1 MIPLKD
7 TSKTTTFPIVNT
19 VFIVVN
25 ILLFIYEMWIT
36 SDLSLF
42 LYQYGLVPYV
52 VTTDL
57 DIGIFHRIYPFFTS
71 MFLHSGWF
79 HIIGNMLFLYIFGDN
94 IEDRMGHF
102 KYFAFYIITGLIAA
116 FIQFVTDI
124 KSTVPIIGAS
134 GAISGVIGAYL
145 LFYPKAKILTIVPIL
160 FFIRIIYIPA
170 TVFII
175 IWFCFQF
182 VGGLGSLNRE
192 GDVGGVAFWAH
203 LGGFL
208 AGLIIAN
215 YFDRSKN
222 NRQKPANG
230 YYKH

>member
-7 TSKTTTFPIVNT
+7 NTKTSKFPIVNT
-19 VFIVVN
+19 AFIVLN

-36 SDLSLF
+36 SDLQLF
-42 LYQYGLVPYV
+42 LYQYGLVPYII
-52 VTTDL
+52 TTDL
-57 DIGIFHRIYPFFTS
+57 EIGIFHRVYPFFTS

-94 IEDRMGHF
+94 IEERMGHI
-102 KYFAFYIITGLIAA
+102 KYFMFYILTGLIAA
-116 FIQFVTDI
+116 LIQFVTNI
-124 KSTVPIIGAS
+124 KSPVPIIGAS
-134 GAISGVIGAYL
+134 GAISGVIGAYF

-160 FFIRIIYIPA
+160 FFIRLIYIPA
-170 TVFII
+170 TVFIV

-182 VGGLGSLNRE
+182 IGGIGSLNR
-192 GDVGGVAFWAH
+192 GSDIGGVAFWAH

-208 AGLIIAN
+208 AGLVVAK
-215 YFDRSKN
+215 YFDTPKN
-222 NRQKPANG
+222 NGQKSANG

>member
-7 TSKTTTFPIVNT
+7 TSKTTIFPIVNT
-19 VFIVVN
+19 TFIIVN

-36 SDLSLF
+36 PDLKLF

-52 VTTDL
+52 ITTEL
-57 DIGIFHRIYPFFTS
+57 EIGIFHRIYPFFTS

-102 KYFAFYIITGLIAA
+102 RYFIFYITIGLIAA
-116 FIQFVTDI
+116 LIQFVTSI

-145 LFYPKAKILTIVPIL
+145 LFYPNAKILTVVPIL
-160 FFIRIIYIPA
+160 IFIRIIYIPA

-175 IWFCFQF
+175 IWFCLQF
-182 VGGLGSLNRE
+182 IGGIGSLGRDS
-192 GDVGGVAFWAH
+192 DVGGIAFWAH

-208 AGLIIAN
+208 GGLIIAK
-215 YFDRSKN
+215 YFDRTKN
-222 NRQKPANG
+222 NMQKSANG

>member
-7 TSKTTTFPIVNT
+7 NSKTSTFPIVNT
-19 VFIVVN
+19 TFIVIN
-25 ILLFIYEMWIT
+25 ILLFIYEIWFT
-36 SDLSLF
+36 KDLQLF
-42 LYQYGLVPYV
+42 FYQYGLVPYV

-57 DIGIFHRIYPFFTS
+57 QIGIAHRVYPFFTS

-102 KYFAFYIITGLIAA
+102 KYLIFYILIGLIAA
-116 FIQFVTDI
+116 LIQFLSSI
-124 KSTVPIIGAS
+124 NSTVPIIGAS

-170 TVFII
+170 TVFIL
-175 IWFCFQF
+175 IWFVFQF
-182 VGGLGSLNRE
+182 IGGIGSLNRA

-208 AGLIIAN
+208 AGLIIAQ
-215 YFDRSKN
+215 YFDTSKN
-222 NRQKPANG
+222 IRQKSSNG
-230 YYKH
+230 YYRH

>member
-7 TSKTTTFPIVNT
+7 THKTSRFPIVNT
-19 VFIVVN
+19 TIIIIN
-25 ILLFIYEMWIT
+25 ILLFIYEIWIT
-36 SDLSLF
+36 ADLKLF
-42 LYQYGLVPYV
+42 MYQYGLVPYI

-57 DIGIFHRIYPFFTS
+57 QIGIFNRVYPFFTY
-71 MFLHSGWF
+71 MFLHGGWF

-102 KYFAFYIITGLIAA
+102 RYLLFYVLTGIIAA
-116 FIQFVTDI
+116 IIQFLISI
-124 KSTVPIIGAS
+124 KSTVPIVGAS
-134 GAISGVIGAYL
+134 GAISGVIGAFL
-145 LFYPKAKILTIVPIL
+145 LFYPKAQILTVVPIL
-160 FFIRIIYIPA
+160 FFIRLMYIPA

-175 IWFCFQF
+175 IWFCLQF
-182 VGGLGSLNRE
+182 IGGLGSLNRE

-208 AGLIIAN
+208 AGLILAN
-215 YFDRSKN
+215 MFDKVKN
-222 NRQKPANG
+222 NRQKTVNG

>member
-7 TSKTTTFPIVNT
+7 NSKTSIFPIVNT
-19 VFIVVN
+19 TLIVVN

-36 SDLSLF
+36 NDLSLF
-42 LYQYGLVPYV
+42 LYQYGLVPYI
-52 VTTDL
+52 VTTEL
-57 DIGIFHRIYPFFTS
+57 EIGIIHRVYPFFTY

-102 KYFAFYIITGLIAA
+102 KYLIFYILTGVIAA
-116 FIQFVTDI
+116 LIQFLI
-124 KSTVPIIGAS
+124 SLKSTVPIIGAS

-145 LFYPKAKILTIVPIL
+145 LFFPKAKILTIVPIL
-160 FFIRIIYIPA
+160 IFIRIIYIPA

-175 IWFCFQF
+175 IWFVFQF
-182 VGGLGSLNRE
+182 IGGVGSLNRA

-208 AGLIIAN
+208 AGLIVAQ
-215 YFDRSKN
+215 YFDSKKN
-222 NRQKPANG
+222 NRQKSSNG